1 MDSIKHSLVKVMS
14 FYLRSLCK
22 VYNIF
27 SFCSVCLFGI
37 IFLTVSGTMYL
48 VEAKKF
54 LMVGYR
60 WKLEVGANRV
70 VNKVS

>member
-1 MDSIKHSLVKVMS
+1 
-14 FYLRSLCK
+14 
-22 VYNIF
+22 
-27 SFCSVCLFGI
+27 
-37 IFLTVSGTMYL
+37 MYL